1 MTRQEHLKYL
11 IDVWENAAIV
21 YARTLEEDKRYG
33 DYGGMRYS
41 EHMIQFSRKKV
52 ETLEAELRQIRSA

>member
-1 MTRQEHLKYL
+1 MTLQERIKAL

-21 YARTLEEDKRYG
+21 YAQTLEEDKRYG
-33 DYGGMRYS
+33 DYGGIQHC

-52 ETLEAELRQIRSA
+52 EELESELRQIMSA

>member
-1 MTRQEHLKYL
+1 MTKQELIEAL

-41 EHMIQFSRKKV
+41 EHMIQFSRNKV
-52 ETLEAELRQIRSA
+52 ETLEAELRQIRRA